1 VAELRLALAH
11 PLDAEHAPAFA
22 ADIVAEAATQGIE
35 LDYSPESLEYFDSV
49 LESLRASGVTV
60 EQVAEVLLG
69 IGTYLGE
76 VIARADGGAWVA
88 SAGTPLETS
97 APLPIVLALP
107 SGAYVDPAS
116 QPFAALRD
124 GTSLVGFHRSI

>member
-22 ADIVAEAATQGIE
+22 ADIVAEAASQGIE
-35 LDYSPESLEYFDSV
+35 LDYSVESLEYFDSV

-69 IGTYLGE
+69 IGAYLGE
-76 VIARADGGAWVA
+76 VISRVDGGSWVS
-88 SAGTPLETS
+88 SAGTTLEKT
-97 APLPIVLALP
+97 APLPIVLALS
-107 SGAYVDPAS
+107 SGAYVDAAS
-116 QPFAALRD
+116 QPFVALRD
-124 GTSLVGFHRSI
+124 GTTLVDFYRSI